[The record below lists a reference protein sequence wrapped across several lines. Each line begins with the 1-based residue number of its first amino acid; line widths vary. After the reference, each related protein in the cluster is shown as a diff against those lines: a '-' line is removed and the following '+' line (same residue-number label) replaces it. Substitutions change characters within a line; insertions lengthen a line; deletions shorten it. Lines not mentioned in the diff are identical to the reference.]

1 MAYNNDQSDQP
12 LPGGNENRKRQSASH
27 LPRYYRT
34 PANKKFLASTMDQ
47 LIQPGVVE
55 KLNGYVGRKTAKA
68 FSSTDNYVS
77 DVSADRENYQLE
89 PASIVK
95 DNLGNVTFYKDY
107 NDYIN
112 QLDSFNKGT
121 NDHSILNQQEYYAW
135 DPHVDWDKFTNFREY
150 YWLPNGPQSFG
161 LPGNTI
167 DVESTYTVRIG
178 DNVDNN
184 TYIFSPD
191 GLTNNPTITLYRG
204 ITYKFDI
211 DTPNLPF
218 TIKTKKTLDEG
229 YDLDSTSIIVLE
241 GVSVQGLEKGVSTLQ
256 LGTDTPDILYYMA
269 SNDLQAS
276 GTIVVKDISEATFID
291 VEKEI
296 LGKKTYKASNG
307 AVLSNG
313 MKIFFTGEV
322 EPASYAEGAF
332 YVEGVGDKI
341 KLVPETNL
349 NVPTDFTDDVEIA
362 FDANGFDRLP
372 FGKAIGFPTKKDYL
386 VINRSA
392 KDGNLWARYN
402 RWFHK
407 SVIETSAT
415 QNNQPSDLDQLQRA
429 KRPIIEFEADIKL
442 HNFGTK
448 IKKDVDLID
457 NFTTDIFS
465 TIEGGIGYNIDGIDI
480 VKGMR
485 ILFTADTDILVN
497 GRIFEVDI
505 IKFAGGNNTDNQITL
520 KEVSDS
526 IPQENETVLA
536 LNGNTFKGKML
547 YFQNG
552 TWQET
557 QQKTNTNQPPLFDIF
572 DSNGKSYSDTS
583 TYEASTFSGNKL
595 FSYKQGTGPSDTEL
609 GFPLSYRSISNVGDI
624 VFNYDILQD
633 TMTYTNENNIFKVN
647 TDIGFL
653 RKYSDLNVFETVTG
667 WKKVTTLT
675 EQPVIRQYV
684 FDNTTTGFEIDVY
697 NNSGFL
703 NDLWVRVYLNNKLQF
718 ENVDYTIT
726 TNIQNNAQIN
736 FNNTLVLNDDI
747 VIKTKSKTLKN
758 DNGFYEIPTSL
769 ERNPKNENLNEF
781 TLGEV
786 NDHVSTIVENLDN
799 FAGVFPGTGNL
810 RDLSN
815 LSDLGRRFLQHSA
828 PMNLSLYHI
837 TDKDSNIIK
846 SLDYARTE
854 YNRFKREFLQVAENS
869 EFQGSTKD
877 HVDSILQT
885 INSVK
890 SKEMPFYF
898 SDMVPTGAVKKL
910 SYTILDADETFFA
923 LSEVFDNNTLSKK
936 AVSVYK
942 NNIQLVYNKDYTFN
956 SDGFAVVTATK
967 AQDDVIDIFE
977 YETTNGSY
985 VPSTPTKLGLYP
997 AYEPM
1002 LYSDDTYLT
1011 TTSFIQGHDGSRF
1024 VAFNDYRDD
1033 LLLELEKRIFNNI
1046 KIKYDPTLLDINDL
1060 VPGEYR
1066 QTGMSFSEINKSMLS
1081 NFLSWSKF
1089 IDTDYTLHNFFER
1102 TNTFTF
1108 NYSKSNS
1115 PSGSTL
1121 PGFWRQIY
1129 KRAFDTDRPHT
1140 HPWEMLG
1147 LTIKPSWWDTQYG
1160 PAPYTK
1166 DNLLMW
1172 TDLQDG
1178 ILRQP
1183 GVKYKI
1189 LNKYVRPN
1197 LLRNI
1202 PSDANG
1208 NLLPPLSIGWISNYQ
1223 PDRISDS
1230 FVFGDGAPVES
1241 AWRNSSD
1248 YAFSLIK
1255 AFIINKPSLI
1265 FSTGFDRF
1273 NQIRNSAGA
1282 IVYKP
1287 TNKRITLND
1296 LVFPSVASDDTQT
1309 FTSGLINYIASY
1321 MAGDVL
1327 KNYVKYKENITSI
1340 DNQIGFKLAGFTDIE
1355 KFKLILDSRTPTN
1368 EGNVFVPDE
1377 NYQIFLN
1384 TSSPVKTVEYSG
1396 VIIERRTDGYVIKG
1410 YSPNN
1415 TIFKYFSA
1423 VSKQNDPSINIGGIS
1438 EDYVEWDSNKTYVAG
1453 QNVEYQGSYYRTK
1466 TQHQSTQL
1474 FDETQFAKL
1483 ASLPLIG
1490 GREAFIRK
1498 QFTNNTINEMPY
1510 GTLLTG
1516 IQDVVDFL
1524 LGYGEYLKSE
1534 GFVFDY
1540 FQGDSK
1546 VVLDWRHCV
1555 NEFLFW
1561 TTQNWAAGSVIT
1573 LSPGA
1578 EQIKINT
1585 SYSMVDNIFDGFY
1598 GYGLFKA
1605 DGQKLV
1611 EDFANLGRSP
1621 NEFIIGPKNTAD
1633 GIYFISLPLVQ
1644 KEHVVIIDNATVFGD
1659 VIFDQ
1664 QPGYRQ
1670 ERIKILGYRTT
1681 DWDGSLNIPGFIF
1694 DEPNIVEWEQ
1704 WQDYNIG
1711 AVVKNKEFYYSAPKK
1726 VPGSQTFDA
1735 TNWNVLSEKPEGG
1748 LYANFEYKTNQFADF
1763 YDLDSDNFDVEQ
1775 QKMAQHLIGY
1785 QKRQYLQ
1792 NIVNDD
1798 VSQYKFY
1805 QGFIQDK
1812 GSKNALTKL
1821 FDALAS
1827 DDKDSLEFYE
1837 EWAIK
1842 DGQYGASEGFDDV
1855 IFRLDEGKFR
1865 LVPQPIELV
1874 NSTTG
1879 TETDLIYRIKPYE
1892 VYQKSKNY
1900 NHKPLPGKYVFD
1912 SYTKN
1917 AGYVNQQ
1924 DVRGIVTNY
1933 ENILDFNFADIAKNA
1948 YIWVGNQDKDW
1959 TVYKHI
1965 DTPYVITQIGKGEET
1980 FDITVDTNV
1989 KDFVKG
1995 DIIGINAI
2003 HNDSTSLS
2011 LDAFYKINSVN
2022 NNVITVE
2029 SDTPKTTE
2037 DSDLVGNIT
2046 TFLKVRAT
2054 NVVEANKIVQA
2065 NLHSNDLLWIDS
2077 ITDDNEWAVYK
2088 NTNSFVDHQRINNPI
2103 SNAYGNIE
2111 SITLDVASTTI
2122 FNQGF
2127 HKLSKYDRITFSN
2140 IQGTVE
2146 LNNTSKYVGG
2156 TITSSSFQLYDDA
2169 DLTIPTNS
2177 SSFTAHTYKT
2187 GKWTNNGSNFGTSI
2201 AVDDRNT
2208 TLLVSTPD
2216 DADGKVHVYNRPT
2229 NALTYTLTQTIEPFK
2244 FGNDRQRFGAGLAI
2258 SPDGE
2263 YVVVGSPN
2271 ASNVKTK
2278 YSGIFQ
2284 TSVDYPKNSIVGKDQ
2299 GLWRAKIDIEGE
2311 EDNIVFNSFSSVV
2324 ENISAAGLQNNSTD
2338 FIPTLLVG
2346 DYAIDP
2352 SNNLLAFN
2360 GLPTSHILVRAPF
2373 SLYEGSG
2380 INDQVRL
2387 QWNSVTYGNQDLT
2400 ALTAR
2405 APFNGSHSVI
2415 TDAFLSQEHT
2425 IQKKIDEV
2433 LYVNSSTTA
2442 VDIGDVLQTPVATG
2456 TVEYTKLVG
2465 AEIII
2470 YLRDVNGS
2478 FNTSDSLF
2486 RDDGDFIG
2494 EYVKQGP
2501 VDPVDTSSVWGGYW
2515 WIDTPTYTPTS
2526 STTNIDKGSGLIYW
2540 DLISDSTPTGRYYY
2554 SSLDYLTTD
2563 ISSQNTYN
2571 GYIRTLT
2578 YRGLPGAGGSNST
2591 FSSNLYVMRAP
2602 KALSD
2607 TISPGDPVSVYVNQL
2622 QQYTT
2627 GTFKDLTTIGL
2638 STQITNVT
2646 RNVYDVWDGY
2656 INLDF
2661 TKSDASDQP
2670 FEPRVGDTVRDLTT
2684 GATAEV
2690 TFYQRNSL
2698 NATIFVKN
2706 LVGTFSVGD
2715 DYGQNAE
2722 IEYLATP
2729 GDPNVNYQTDRTMG
2743 EIQFTSLGYT
2753 PAGIGKMLVFDSG
2766 NPITLNAEDNLN
2778 EIEYWM
2784 YSEGNVLGIPRLP
2797 NPPSSINNDW
2807 EQVYKIPAESTG
2819 TPSGFTNQGLY
2830 TVYSRSAPGR
2840 YDEIGTYTVPE
2851 QQANFKLGSNIK
2863 IAKTSNGLYR
2873 TMVHAEGTQT
2883 QSLPGRIYFI
2893 KTGIENDITY
2903 TWEYAKNKKYKGV
2916 FNESISYFTNDIVY
2930 RENPAV
2936 SGTGVLYVAKT
2947 NLAPGTFSTTD
2958 WTSTDDLIDYVGFIP
2973 NSSGNSVVNDS
2984 TDGSTVLDQGLLSTF
2999 GSKFDINKNGDV
3011 LIANALYDNDKPNQV
3026 VVYRQNNGFWERGQE
3041 IQAPDKTSGFGKAIA
3056 ISDDGMYI
3064 AISEPFNDD
3073 YNADQ
3078 GKVSIYHQVNGVF
3091 TFLQDLQ
3098 SPNNERAERF
3108 GWELQYDG
3116 NKLFVTSRNAD
3127 STETT
3132 TFDSNTTRFDNAF
3145 TEIVEERKDV
3155 GVVFVY
3161 EKTPTGMLFAQTIQI
3176 SDSDVNTFGRNI
3188 LAKLNHFYTGLET
3201 KVNENAQGQV
3211 IDFRIN
3217 QDVKMWETHRSSNK
3231 TVDVEKIK
3239 KIFLY
3244 NIKENELLTYLD
3256 YIDPIQGKVA
3266 GPAEQELTYKTYF
3279 DPAVYTTSSS
3289 TGAIQDQ
3296 TSAWGPKQVGEVW
3309 WNLTTAKFTNPYQGS
3324 IQYATQSWN
3333 KVFQGNSIN
3342 IYEWV
3347 ESDVLPSVWDAESDT
3362 ETGFSKGYSGKSLYG
3377 DSSYSTRR
3385 VYNEVLKTFKT
3396 MYYFWVTDKTIVP
3409 NVEFRK
3415 IDTREIA
3422 QYITDPA
3429 AKGHRFVALISPEK
3443 FVLYNCEPLI
3453 KGTDVAINI
3462 QFWTIKNQN
3471 QNVHNQYQIV
3481 SEGLETSQPNPDVV
3495 IKWFDSLIG
3504 YDAQSRIVPDPTLSD
3519 KEKYG
3524 SLNRPRQSWFKNKN
3538 EALKQVIERVNL
3550 VLTKNL
3556 IIDDKN
3562 ISKLSLNDPV
3572 LTIASN
3578 LYDVEV
3584 ETVADLA
3591 TVGTDK
3597 IERAVLSPVIKDGK
3611 ITDVTIINPG
3621 RGYRYPPAI
3630 SIAGKG
3636 TNAELLPVIDGA
3648 GKIVSVTVLQE
3659 GTYYDS
3665 STILTVR
3672 NFAVLVKA
3680 DETLLGKWALYQ
3692 REDRAWNRIKSQ
3704 SYNVSLFW
3712 KYIDWYATGYNEAT
3726 DIDYLIDNSYE
3737 LTSLDNPIGSVVKIS
3752 NIGTGGWLLIEKIS
3766 ASDSEDY
3773 TQNYKTIGRQNG
3785 TIKFNETLYNS
3796 EAAFTGFD
3804 TISFDTKVFDS
3815 EPIKELR
3822 IILNTIKDDIL
3833 IDELL
3838 VEFNK
3843 LFFAS
3848 LRYVFAEQTYVDWAF
3863 KTSFIKAKH
3872 NVGSLREDI
3881 TFNND
3886 NLPSYEAYVKEVK
3899 PFATKIREYLSAY
3912 EGIDPTKT
3920 VTTDFD
3926 LPASYNAI
3934 EGKILPKNIKV
3945 VGDVLVGTT
3954 PDLETYPNKNWLDN
3968 SSYSVVSV
3976 KPVDGGQGYTSPPV
3990 LTLTGGGGSGTILK
4004 TYLGTKGNVTK
4015 VDVVVTGSGYYSS
4028 PTISVNGN
4036 LIDGGR
4042 EASFSVELGNNPVRG
4057 ITTTFN
4063 FDRTTGTYVY
4073 TKIDQTQTF
4082 TASGSQFE
4090 FDLNWPIDLKITD
4103 VSVFRNNIEQLSNEY
4118 TYTNKLDV
4126 TASYERYYGQISF
4139 TNKPDA
4145 NDIIVVNYKL
4155 SPELYQAQD
4164 RINNLYDPQEGQLG
4178 KELSQLMTGIDYG
4191 GVEVKSFGMSQG
4203 QGWDSDAWFGS
4214 TWDSYDNTYDDEIFE
4229 LGDSTTLFNFSKPLE
4244 TGVEYHVYRN
4254 GVRIDDPNF
4263 GTSDPITNVNAI
4275 MQSITGSG
4283 QTAWSRTDD
4292 DYDVSNYVAFNE
4304 EVVAFGNTDVIIF
4317 RKSTS
4322 DGTFLPNEQ
4331 TYDSIIQG
4339 GNLNYSTAT
4348 GLESA
4353 DITIDGDGFV
4363 TPTTS
4368 AGPEEQ
4374 VPGQILDTVDIKVY
4388 ERPKGGGSQVTS
4400 TNYNGNG
4407 SRVTFDIGTKPLT
4420 TQSVFVK
4427 VAGNIQKL
4435 GENNDYTIDFNNN
4448 TITLASAP
4456 AENTKVNIVTLGV
4469 SGKKIIDIDTIVADG
4484 SSTSFITNV
4493 RYKANLQN
4501 IITMDGL
4508 PIENVVNKSK
4518 KADGIAGNAL
4528 IKFAVPPTAGTEIK
4542 YVFFEDDLL
4551 VKNYSEVNVETI
4563 TADGSSLAYDIT
4575 TTPSVQQ
4582 PLHYKTLVKAGNK
4595 IFNAGYSQRYI
4606 TKATTLEYK
4615 IEQWQFPPGSLDS
4628 RYVEV
4633 YLNGV
4638 ILDTVQYNL
4647 IVGASTVIRLKGEV
4661 QQQDGDILDVF
4672 MLTNGEY
4679 RFGYI
4684 DSASRLFVKTPN
4696 QIYFDTAIAEGT
4708 EIEIF
4713 TFNNHDYQDIQTI
4726 KYDVVDRIN
4735 LIPGTDAYQKYIHLH
4750 NGLIKL
4756 NQEAVDAQYLWVSI
4770 NGQLLTPSVDYFVT
4784 DNKQYVKIEST
4795 ISENDVVQVVH
4806 FAASKTQNK
4815 FGWSQFKDMLNRT
4828 HYIRL
4833 NNEQEVT
4840 LAKDLYQY
4848 DQSITVINGEA
4859 LPSPVAG
4866 SLKPAIIMIDGERI
4880 EYFVRNGNVISQFRR
4895 GTLGTGLK
4903 NMYPAD
4909 TAVLNIS
4916 GKNSMPYKDETI
4928 TTIFT
4933 ADGTSSTYELD
4944 FTAGNINEFEVF
4956 VAGKRLRKN
4965 SINNYIFN
4973 EVTGPVSQDSPEG
4986 DEEIS
4991 AEFTVNGNQLV
5002 LTTTPTQNTKVIVV
5016 RKQGQRWTEP
5026 GIPLAD
5032 SDSNISRFL
5041 RAARVDLPR

>member
-1 MAYNNDQSDQP
+1 
-12 LPGGNENRKRQSASH
+12 
-27 LPRYYRT
+27 
-34 PANKKFLASTMDQ
+34 
-47 LIQPGVVE
+47 
-55 KLNGYVGRKTAKA
+55 
-68 FSSTDNYVS
+68 
-77 DVSADRENYQLE
+77 
-89 PASIVK
+89 
-95 DNLGNVTFYKDY
+95 
-107 NDYIN
+107 
-112 QLDSFNKGT
+112 
-121 NDHSILNQQEYYAW
+121 
-135 DPHVDWDKFTNFREY
+135 
-150 YWLPNGPQSFG
+150 
-161 LPGNTI
+161 
-167 DVESTYTVRIG
+167 
-178 DNVDNN
+178 
-184 TYIFSPD
+184 
-191 GLTNNPTITLYRG
+191 
-204 ITYKFDI
+204 
-211 DTPNLPF
+211 
-218 TIKTKKTLDEG
+218 
-229 YDLDSTSIIVLE
+229 
-241 GVSVQGLEKGVSTLQ
+241 
-256 LGTDTPDILYYMA
+256 
-269 SNDLQAS
+269 
-276 GTIVVKDISEATFID
+276 
-291 VEKEI
+291 
-296 LGKKTYKASNG
+296 
-307 AVLSNG
+307 
-313 MKIFFTGEV
+313 
-322 EPASYAEGAF
+322 
-332 YVEGVGDKI
+332 
-341 KLVPETNL
+341 
-349 NVPTDFTDDVEIA
+349 
-362 FDANGFDRLP
+362 
-372 FGKAIGFPTKKDYL
+372 
-386 VINRSA
+386 
-392 KDGNLWARYN
+392 
-402 RWFHK
+402 
-407 SVIETSAT
+407 
-415 QNNQPSDLDQLQRA
+415 
-429 KRPIIEFEADIKL
+429 
-442 HNFGTK
+442 
-448 IKKDVDLID
+448 
-457 NFTTDIFS
+457 
-465 TIEGGIGYNIDGIDI
+465 
-480 VKGMR
+480 
-485 ILFTADTDILVN
+485 
-497 GRIFEVDI
+497 
-505 IKFAGGNNTDNQITL
+505 
-520 KEVSDS
+520 
-526 IPQENETVLA
+526 
-536 LNGNTFKGKML
+536 
-547 YFQNG
+547 
-552 TWQET
+552 
-557 QQKTNTNQPPLFDIF
+557 
-572 DSNGKSYSDTS
+572 
-583 TYEASTFSGNKL
+583 
-595 FSYKQGTGPSDTEL
+595 
-609 GFPLSYRSISNVGDI
+609 
-624 VFNYDILQD
+624 
-633 TMTYTNENNIFKVN
+633 
-647 TDIGFL
+647 
-653 RKYSDLNVFETVTG
+653 
-667 WKKVTTLT
+667 
-675 EQPVIRQYV
+675 
-684 FDNTTTGFEIDVY
+684 
-697 NNSGFL
+697 
-703 NDLWVRVYLNNKLQF
+703 
-718 ENVDYTIT
+718 
-726 TNIQNNAQIN
+726 
-736 FNNTLVLNDDI
+736 
-747 VIKTKSKTLKN
+747 
-758 DNGFYEIPTSL
+758 
-769 ERNPKNENLNEF
+769 
-781 TLGEV
+781 
-786 NDHVSTIVENLDN
+786 
-799 FAGVFPGTGNL
+799 
-810 RDLSN
+810 
-815 LSDLGRRFLQHSA
+815 
-828 PMNLSLYHI
+828 
-837 TDKDSNIIK
+837 
-846 SLDYARTE
+846 
-854 YNRFKREFLQVAENS
+854 
-869 EFQGSTKD
+869 
-877 HVDSILQT
+877 
-885 INSVK
+885 
-890 SKEMPFYF
+890 
-898 SDMVPTGAVKKL
+898 
-910 SYTILDADETFFA
+910 
-923 LSEVFDNNTLSKK
+923 
-936 AVSVYK
+936 
-942 NNIQLVYNKDYTFN
+942 
-956 SDGFAVVTATK
+956 
-967 AQDDVIDIFE
+967 
-977 YETTNGSY
+977 
-985 VPSTPTKLGLYP
+985 
-997 AYEPM
+997 
-1002 LYSDDTYLT
+1002 
-1011 TTSFIQGHDGSRF
+1011 
-1024 VAFNDYRDD
+1024 
-1033 LLLELEKRIFNNI
+1033 
-1046 KIKYDPTLLDINDL
+1046 
-1060 VPGEYR
+1060 
-1066 QTGMSFSEINKSMLS
+1066 
-1081 NFLSWSKF
+1081 
-1089 IDTDYTLHNFFER
+1089 
-1102 TNTFTF
+1102 
-1108 NYSKSNS
+1108 
-1115 PSGSTL
+1115 
-1121 PGFWRQIY
+1121 
-1129 KRAFDTDRPHT
+1129 
-1140 HPWEMLG
+1140 
-1147 LTIKPSWWDTQYG
+1147 
-1160 PAPYTK
+1160 
-1166 DNLLMW
+1166 
-1172 TDLQDG
+1172 
-1178 ILRQP
+1178 
-1183 GVKYKI
+1183 
-1189 LNKYVRPN
+1189 
-1197 LLRNI
+1197 
-1202 PSDANG
+1202 
-1208 NLLPPLSIGWISNYQ
+1208 
-1223 PDRISDS
+1223 
-1230 FVFGDGAPVES
+1230 
-1241 AWRNSSD
+1241 
-1248 YAFSLIK
+1248 
-1255 AFIINKPSLI
+1255 
-1265 FSTGFDRF
+1265 
-1273 NQIRNSAGA
+1273 
-1282 IVYKP
+1282 
-1287 TNKRITLND
+1287 
-1296 LVFPSVASDDTQT
+1296 
-1309 FTSGLINYIASY
+1309 
-1321 MAGDVL
+1321 
-1327 KNYVKYKENITSI
+1327 
-1340 DNQIGFKLAGFTDIE
+1340 
-1355 KFKLILDSRTPTN
+1355 LILDSRTPTN
-1368 EGNVFVPDE
+1368 EGNVFVPNE

-1384 TSSPVKTVEYSG
+1384 TSSPIKTVEYSG

-1415 TIFKYFSA
+1415 TIFKYLSA
-1423 VSKQNDPSINIGGIS
+1423 VSKQNDPSINVGGIS
-1438 EDYVEWDSNKTYVAG
+1438 ENYVVWNSGKTYIAG

-1466 TQHQSTQL
+1466 TQHQSTQT

-1483 ASLPLIG
+1483 AALPLKG

-1498 QFTNNTINEMPY
+1498 QFTDTIIKEMLY
-1510 GTLLTG
+1510 GTLLTE

-1524 LGYGEYLKSE
+1524 LGYGEYLKSQ
-1534 GFVFDY
+1534 GFIFDY
-1540 FQGDSK
+1540 FQGDNK

-1578 EQIKINT
+1578 EQIKITTN
-1585 SYSMVDNIFDGFY
+1585 YSMVDNIFDGFY

-1621 NEFIIGPKNTAD
+1621 NEFSIGPKNTAD

-1726 VPGSQTFDA
+1726 VPGSQIFDA
-1735 TNWNVLSEKPEGG
+1735 KNWNVLSEKPEGG

-1865 LVPQPIELV
+1865 LVPQPIQLV

-1879 TETDLIYRIKPYE
+1879 EETDLIYRIKPYE

-1900 NHKPLPGKYVFD
+1900 DHKPLPGKYVFD

-1959 TVYKHI
+1959 TVYKHV
-1965 DTPYVITQIGKGEET
+1965 DTPYVINQIGKGEAT

-2003 HNDSTSLS
+2003 HNDSTSLN
-2011 LDAFYKINSVN
+2011 LDGFYKIDSIN

-2029 SDTPKTTE
+2029 TDDPKTTE

-2046 TFLKVRAT
+2046 VFLKVRAT
-2054 NVVEANKIVQA
+2054 NVVEANKIVQT
-2065 NLHSNDLLWIDS
+2065 NLHGNDLLWIDS

-2088 NTNSFVDHQRINNPI
+2088 NTNSFVDHQRINNPV

-2127 HKLSKYDRITFSN
+2127 HKLSKYDRITFSG
-2140 IQGTVE
+2140 IEGTVE
-2146 LNNTSKYVGG
+2146 LNSTSKYVGG

-2177 SSFTAHTYKT
+2177 SSFTAHTFKT
-2187 GKWTNNGSNFGTSI
+2187 GKWVNNGSNFGTAI

-2216 DADGKVHVYNRPT
+2216 DADGKVYVYNRPT

-2278 YSGIFQ
+2278 YSGAFQ
-2284 TSVDYPKNSIVGKDQ
+2284 SAVDYPKNSIVGKDQ
-2299 GLWRAKIDIEGE
+2299 GLWRAKIDIQGE

-2324 ENISAAGLQNNSTD
+2324 ENIQAAGLQNNNTD
-2338 FIPTLLVG
+2338 FIPALIIG

-2352 SNNLLAFN
+2352 NNNLLAFN
-2360 GLPTSHILVRAPF
+2360 GLPTNHILVRAPF

-2387 QWNSVTYGNQDLT
+2387 QWNSITYGNQDLS

-2433 LYVNSSTTA
+2433 LYVNSSTTSL
-2442 VDIGDVLQTPVATG
+2442 DIGDVLQTPVATG
-2456 TVEYTKLVG
+2456 IVEYTKLVG
-2465 AEIII
+2465 AELLI
-2470 YLRDVNGS
+2470 YLRDVNGT

-2501 VDPVDTSSVWGGYW
+2501 IDPVNTSTVWGGYW
-2515 WIDTPTYTPTS
+2515 WIDTPVYTPTS
-2526 STTNIDKGSGLIYW
+2526 STTNIDKGAGLVYW

-2563 ISSQNTYN
+2563 ISSQNTFT

-2578 YRGLPGAGGSNST
+2578 YRGLPGAGGSNDT

-2622 QQYTT
+2622 PQYTT
-2627 GTFKDLTTIGL
+2627 GDFKDLTTIGL
-2638 STQITNVT
+2638 SSTTTNTT

-2661 TKSDASDQP
+2661 TKTDAADNP

-2690 TFYQRNSL
+2690 IFYQRNSL

-2706 LVGTFSVGD
+2706 LAGTFSVGD

-2722 IEYLATP
+2722 IEFLGTP
-2729 GDPNVNYQTDRTMG
+2729 GDPDVNYQIDRVMG

-2766 NPITLNAEDNLN
+2766 NPISLSAEDNIN

-2784 YSEGNVLGIPRLP
+2784 YTDGDVLGIPRLP

-2807 EQVYKIPAESTG
+2807 EQVYRIPAESTG
-2819 TPSGFTNQGLY
+2819 TSSGFTNQGLY

-2851 QQANFKLGSNIK
+2851 QQSNFKLGSNIK
-2863 IAKTSNGLYR
+2863 IAKNSNGLYR

-2893 KTGIENDITY
+2893 KTGTENNITY

-2916 FNESISYFTNDIVY
+2916 FNESISYFTKDIVY

-2947 NLAPGTFSTTD
+2947 NLAPGPFSITD

-2973 NSSGNSVVNDS
+2973 NSSGTSVINDS

-2999 GSKFDINKNGDV
+2999 GNEFDINKNGDV
-3011 LIANALYDNDKPNQV
+3011 LIANALYDNTKPNQV

-3064 AISEPFNDD
+3064 AVSEPFNDD

-3108 GWELQYDG
+3108 GWKLQYDG

-3132 TFDSNTTRFDNAF
+3132 TFDSNTTRFDNSF
-3145 TEIVEERKDV
+3145 TEIVEGRKDV

-3161 EKTPTGMLFAQTIQI
+3161 EKTPNGMLFAQTIQI
-3176 SDSDVNTFGRNI
+3176 PDSDVNTFGRNI
-3188 LAKLNHFYTGLET
+3188 HAKQNHFYVGLET
-3201 KVNENAQGQV
+3201 KVSENSQGQV
-3211 IDFRIN
+3211 IDFRID
-3217 QDVKMWETHRSSNK
+3217 QDVTMWETHRSSNK

-3279 DPAVYTTSSS
+3279 DPAVYTNSSNI
-3289 TGAIQDQ
+3289 GAIQDQ
-3296 TSAWGPKQVGEVW
+3296 TAAWGTKQVGEVW

-3333 KVFQGNSIN
+3333 KVFQGNSID

-3347 ESDVLPSVWDAESDT
+3347 ESDILPSAWDAQADT
-3362 ETGFSKGYSGKSLYG
+3362 ETGFAKGYSGKSLYG

-3385 VYNEVLKTFKT
+3385 VYNEILKTFKT

-3504 YDAQSRIVPDPTLSD
+3504 YDAQSRVVPDPTLSD

-3550 VLTKNL
+3550 VLTKSL
-3556 IIDDKN
+3556 IIDDKD
-3562 ISKLSLNDPV
+3562 ISKLSLNDPI
-3572 LTIASN
+3572 LTTASN

-3621 RGYRYPPAI
+3621 KGYRYPPAI
-3630 SIAGKG
+3630 SISGNG
-3636 TNAELLPVIDGA
+3636 TDAELLPVIDGA
-3648 GKIVSVTVLQE
+3648 GKIISVTVLQQ

-3665 STILTVR
+3665 NTILTVR
-3672 NFAVLVKA
+3672 NFAVLVKT
-3680 DETLLGKWALYQ
+3680 DETLLGKWALYE
-3692 REDRAWNRIKSQ
+3692 RENRTWNRIRSQ
-3704 SYNVSLFW
+3704 SYNVGIFW
-3712 KYIDWYATGYNEAT
+3712 NYVDWYATGYNEAT
-3726 DIDYLIDNSYE
+3726 DIDYLINNSYE
-3737 LTSLDNPIGSVVKIS
+3737 LTSLDNTVGSIVKIS

-3766 ASDSEDY
+3766 NNDTDDY

-3785 TIKFNETLYNS
+3785 TINFKNTLYDS
-3796 EAAFTGFD
+3796 LAANTGFD
-3804 TISFDTKVFDS
+3804 TISFDTKIFDS

-3872 NVGSLREDI
+3872 NVGKLREDI

-3912 EGIDPTKT
+3912 EGIDPTRT

-3926 LPASYNAI
+3926 LPASYNSI

-3945 VGDVLVGTT
+3945 IDDVLVGTT
-3954 PDLETYPNKNWLDN
+3954 TDLETYPNKNWLDN
-3968 SSYSVVSV
+3968 SSYSIVSV

-3990 LTLTGGGGSGTILK
+3990 LTLTGGGGTGTVLK
-4004 TYLGTKGNVTK
+4004 TYLGTKGDVTK
-4015 VDVVVTGSGYYSS
+4015 VDVVVSGSGYYST
-4028 PTISVNGN
+4028 PVISVNGN

-4042 EASFSVELGNNPVRG
+4042 DATFSVELGNNPVRG
-4057 ITTTFN
+4057 ITTTVK

-4073 TKIDQTQTF
+4073 TQIDQTQTF

-4090 FDLNWPIDLKITD
+4090 FNLNWPIDLKITD
-4103 VSVFRNNIEQLSNEY
+4103 ISVFRNNIEQLSNEY
-4118 TYTNKLDV
+4118 TYTNILDA
-4126 TASYERYYGQISF
+4126 TASYERYYGQVSF

-4145 NDIIVVNYKL
+4145 NDIIVINYKL
-4155 SPELYQAQD
+4155 SPDLYQAAD
-4164 RINNLYDPQEGQLG
+4164 RISNLYNPQEGQLG

-4214 TWDSYDNTYDDEIFE
+4214 TWDSYDNTYNDEIFE

-4254 GVRIDDPNF
+4254 NVRIDDPNF
-4263 GTSDPITNVNAI
+4263 GTAQQTNPNALV
-4275 MQSITGSG
+4275 QSITGAG

-4292 DYDVSNYVAFNE
+4292 DYDVTNYVAFDE
-4304 EVVAFGNTDVIIF
+4304 EAVPFGNTDVVIF

-4374 VPGQILDTVDIKVY
+4374 VPGQLLDTVDIKVF
-4388 ERPKGGGSQVTS
+4388 ERPKGGGSQLVS

-4407 SRVTFDIGTKPLT
+4407 SKVTFDIGSKPLT

-4435 GENNDYTIDFNNN
+4435 GEDNDYTIDFNNN

-4456 AENTKVNIVTLGV
+4456 AINSKVNIVTLGV
-4469 SGKKIIDIDTIVADG
+4469 SGTKIIDIDTIVADG
-4484 SSTSFITNV
+4484 STTSFMTNV

-4528 IKFAVPPTAGTEIK
+4528 IKFAIPPTAGTEIK

-4551 VKNYSEVNVETI
+4551 VKNYSEVNIETI
-4563 TADGSSLAYDIT
+4563 TADGSSLAYDIAL
-4575 TTPSVQQ
+4575 TPSVQQ
-4582 PLHYKTLVKAGNK
+4582 PLHFKTIVKAGNK
-4595 IFNAGYSQRYI
+4595 IFNAGYNQRYI

-4615 IEQWQFPPGSLDS
+4615 IEEWQFPPGSLDS

-4638 ILDTVQYNL
+4638 ILDTVKWNL

-4672 MLTNGEY
+4672 VMTDGEY
-4679 RFGYI
+4679 RFGYV
-4684 DSASRLFVKTPN
+4684 DSGSRLFVKTPN

-4708 EIEIF
+4708 EIQIF
-4713 TFNNHDYQDIQTI
+4713 TFNNHDYQDIQRI
-4726 KYDVVDRIN
+4726 SYDVVDRIN
-4735 LIPGTDAYQKYIHLH
+4735 LVPGTEEYQKYIHLH

-4756 NQEAVDAQYLWVSI
+4756 NQEAIDAQYLWVSI

-4828 HYIRL
+4828 HYIRI
-4833 NNEQEVT
+4833 NNEEEVT

-4866 SLKPAIIMIDGERI
+4866 STKPAIIMIDGERI

-4895 GTLGTGLK
+4895 GTLGTGVK

-4909 TAVLNIS
+4909 TVVLNIS
-4916 GKNSMPYKDETI
+4916 GKNSMPYKDETL

-4944 FTAGNINEFEVF
+4944 FTPNNINEFEVF

-4973 EVTGPVSQDSPEG
+4973 EVTGPVALDSPEG
-4986 DEEIS
+4986 DETLS
-4991 AEFTVNGNQLV
+4991 AEFTINSNQLV
-5002 LTTTPTQNTKVIVV
+5002 LTSTPIQNTKVIVV
-5016 RKQGQRWTEP
+5016 RKQGQRWSNP
-5026 GIPLAD
+5026 GIALAD

-5041 RAARVDLPR
+5041 RAATVDLPR

>member
-27 LPRYYRT
+27 LPKYYRT

-77 DVSADRENYQLE
+77 DVSDARENYQLE

-121 NDHSILNQQEYYAW
+121 SDHSVLNQQEYYAW
-135 DPHVDWDKFTNFREY
+135 DPHVDWDKLTNFREY

-178 DNVDNN
+178 DNADNN

-229 YDLDSTSIIVLE
+229 FDLDSSSILVLE
-241 GVSVQGLEKGVSTLQ
+241 GVSVQGLEKGTSTLQ

-269 SNDLQAS
+269 ANDLQAS

-296 LGKKTYKASNG
+296 LGKKTYKASNDV
-307 AVLSNG
+307 VLSNG
-313 MKIFFTGEV
+313 MKVFFTGEV

-362 FDANGFDRLP
+362 FDAEGFDRLP
-372 FGKAIGFPTKKDYL
+372 FGKAIGYPTKKDYL

-407 SVIETSAT
+407 SVIETSAV
-415 QNNQPSDLDQLQRA
+415 QNNQPSELDQLQRA

-457 NFTTDIFS
+457 NFTTDVFS
-465 TIEGGIGYNIDGIDI
+465 TIEGGIGYNIDGINI

-485 ILFTADTDILVN
+485 ILFTADTDILVK

-505 IKFAGGNNTDNQITL
+505 IKFAGGQSTNNQITL
-520 KEVSDS
+520 KEVADS

-536 LNGNTFKGKML
+536 LNGNVFKGKML

-552 TWQET
+552 SWQET

-595 FSYKQGTGPSDTEL
+595 FSYKQGIGSADTEL

-633 TMTYTNENNIFKVN
+633 TMTYTNGNDIFTVN

-653 RKYSDLNVFETVTG
+653 RKYSDLNVFETISG
-667 WKKVTTLT
+667 WKKVTTLS
-675 EQPVIRQYV
+675 EQPVIQQYV
-684 FDNTTTGFEIDVY
+684 FDNTTIGFEIDVY
-697 NNSGFL
+697 NNSGL
-703 NDLWVRVYLNNKLQF
+703 LSDLWVRVYLNNKLQF

-736 FNNTLVLNDDI
+736 FNNTLTLNDDI

-769 ERNPKNENLNEF
+769 ERNPKNENLKEF

-799 FAGVFPGTGNL
+799 FAGVFPGPGNL

-854 YNRFKREFLQVAENS
+854 YNRFKREFLQVALDS

-910 SYTILDADETFFA
+910 SYTILDANETFFA

-942 NNIQLVYNKDYTFN
+942 NNTQLVYNKDYTFN

-985 VPSTPTKLGLYP
+985 VPPTPTKLGLYP

-1046 KIKYDPTLLDINDL
+1046 KIKYDTTLLDINDL

-1066 QTGMSFSEINKSMLS
+1066 QTGVSFSEINKSILS

-1115 PSGSTL
+1115 PSGNTL

-1147 LTIKPSWWDTQYG
+1147 LTIKPSWWETQYG

-1172 TDLQDG
+1172 TDLQNG

-1189 LNKYVRPN
+1189 LNKYKRLN
-1197 LLRNI
+1197 LLSNI
-1202 PSDANG
+1202 PSDESG

-1223 PDRISDS
+1223 PDTIDFS

-1248 YAFSLIK
+1248 YAFSIIK

-1273 NQIRNSAGA
+1273 NQVRNSAGS

-1287 TNKRITLND
+1287 TNKRINLKD
-1296 LVFPSVASDDTQT
+1296 LVFPSTSTDATQT
-1309 FTSGLINYIASY
+1309 FTSGLVNYVASY

-1327 KNYVKYKENITSI
+1327 KNYEKYKENITSI

-1368 EGNVFVPDE
+1368 EGNVFVPNE

-1384 TSSPVKTVEYSG
+1384 TSSPIKTVEYSG

-1415 TIFKYFSA
+1415 TIFKYLSA
-1423 VSKQNDPSINIGGIS
+1423 VSKQNDPSINVGGIS
-1438 EDYVEWDSNKTYVAG
+1438 ENYVVWNSGKTYIAG

-1466 TQHQSTQL
+1466 TQHQSTQT

-1483 ASLPLIG
+1483 AALPLKG

-1498 QFTNNTINEMPY
+1498 QFTDTIIKEMLY
-1510 GTLLTG
+1510 GTLLTE

-1524 LGYGEYLKSE
+1524 LGYGEYLKSQ
-1534 GFVFDY
+1534 GFIFDY
-1540 FQGDSK
+1540 FQGDNK

-1578 EQIKINT
+1578 EQIKITTN
-1585 SYSMVDNIFDGFY
+1585 YSMVDNIFDGFY

-1621 NEFIIGPKNTAD
+1621 NEFSIGPKNTAD

-1726 VPGSQTFDA
+1726 VPGSQIFDA
-1735 TNWNVLSEKPEGG
+1735 KNWNVLSEKPEGG

-1865 LVPQPIELV
+1865 LVPQPIQLV

-1879 TETDLIYRIKPYE
+1879 EETDLIYRIKPYE

-1900 NHKPLPGKYVFD
+1900 DHKPLPGKYVFD

-1959 TVYKHI
+1959 TVYKHV
-1965 DTPYVITQIGKGEET
+1965 DTPYVINQIGKGEAT

-2003 HNDSTSLS
+2003 HNDSTSLN
-2011 LDAFYKINSVN
+2011 LDRFYKIDSIN

-2029 SDTPKTTE
+2029 TDDPKTTE

-2046 TFLKVRAT
+2046 VFLKVRAT
-2054 NVVEANKIVQA
+2054 NVVEANKIVQT
-2065 NLHSNDLLWIDS
+2065 NLHGNDLLWIDS

-2088 NTNSFVDHQRINNPI
+2088 NTNSFVDHQRINNPV

-2127 HKLSKYDRITFSN
+2127 HKLSKYDRITFSG
-2140 IQGTVE
+2140 IEGTVE
-2146 LNNTSKYVGG
+2146 LNSTSKYVGG

-2177 SSFTAHTYKT
+2177 SSFTAHTFKT
-2187 GKWTNNGSNFGTSI
+2187 GKWVNNGSNFGTAI

-2216 DADGKVHVYNRPT
+2216 DADGKVYVYNRPT

-2278 YSGIFQ
+2278 YSGAFQ
-2284 TSVDYPKNSIVGKDQ
+2284 SAVDYPKNSIVGKDQ
-2299 GLWRAKIDIEGE
+2299 GLWRAKIDIQGE

-2324 ENISAAGLQNNSTD
+2324 ENIQAAGLQNNNTD
-2338 FIPTLLVG
+2338 FIPALIIG

-2352 SNNLLAFN
+2352 NNNLLAFN
-2360 GLPTSHILVRAPF
+2360 GLPTNHILVRAPF

-2387 QWNSVTYGNQDLT
+2387 QWNSITYGNQDLS

-2433 LYVNSSTTA
+2433 LYVNSSTTSL
-2442 VDIGDVLQTPVATG
+2442 DIGDVLQTPVATG
-2456 TVEYTKLVG
+2456 IVEYTKLVG
-2465 AEIII
+2465 AELLI
-2470 YLRDVNGS
+2470 YLRDVNGT

-2501 VDPVDTSSVWGGYW
+2501 IDPVNTSTVWGGYW
-2515 WIDTPTYTPTS
+2515 WIDTPVYTPTS
-2526 STTNIDKGSGLIYW
+2526 STTNIDKGAGLVYW

-2563 ISSQNTYN
+2563 ISSQNTFT

-2578 YRGLPGAGGSNST
+2578 YRGLPGAGGSNDT

-2622 QQYTT
+2622 PQYTT
-2627 GTFKDLTTIGL
+2627 GDFKDLTTIGL
-2638 STQITNVT
+2638 SSTTTNTT

-2661 TKSDASDQP
+2661 TKTDAADNP

-2690 TFYQRNSL
+2690 IFYQRNSL

-2706 LVGTFSVGD
+2706 LAGTFSVGD

-2722 IEYLATP
+2722 IEFLGTP
-2729 GDPNVNYQTDRTMG
+2729 GDPDVNYQIDRVMG

-2766 NPITLNAEDNLN
+2766 NPISLSAEDNIN

-2784 YSEGNVLGIPRLP
+2784 YTDGDVLGIPRLP

-2807 EQVYKIPAESTG
+2807 EQVYRIPAESTG
-2819 TPSGFTNQGLY
+2819 TSSGFTNQGLY

-2851 QQANFKLGSNIK
+2851 QQSNFKLGSNIK
-2863 IAKTSNGLYR
+2863 IAKNSNGLYR

-2893 KTGIENDITY
+2893 KTGTENNITY

-2916 FNESISYFTNDIVY
+2916 FNESINYFTKDIVY

-2947 NLAPGTFSTTD
+2947 NLAPGPFSITD

-2973 NSSGNSVVNDS
+2973 NSSGTSVINDS

-2999 GSKFDINKNGDV
+2999 GNEFDINKNGDV
-3011 LIANALYDNDKPNQV
+3011 LIANALYDNTKPNQV

-3064 AISEPFNDD
+3064 AVSEPFNDD

-3108 GWELQYDG
+3108 GWKLQYDG

-3132 TFDSNTTRFDNAF
+3132 TFDSNTTRFDNSF
-3145 TEIVEERKDV
+3145 TEIVEGRKDV

-3161 EKTPTGMLFAQTIQI
+3161 EKTPNGMLFAQTIQI
-3176 SDSDVNTFGRNI
+3176 PDSDVNTFGRNI
-3188 LAKLNHFYTGLET
+3188 HAKQNHFYVGLET
-3201 KVNENAQGQV
+3201 KVSENSQGQV
-3211 IDFRIN
+3211 IDFRID
-3217 QDVKMWETHRSSNK
+3217 QDVTMWETHRSSNK

-3279 DPAVYTTSSS
+3279 DPAVYTNSSNI
-3289 TGAIQDQ
+3289 GAIQDQ
-3296 TSAWGPKQVGEVW
+3296 TAAWGTKQVGEVW

-3333 KVFQGNSIN
+3333 KVFQGNSID

-3347 ESDVLPSVWDAESDT
+3347 ESDILPSAWDAQADT
-3362 ETGFSKGYSGKSLYG
+3362 ETGFAKGYSGKSLYG

-3385 VYNEVLKTFKT
+3385 VYNEILKTFKT

-3504 YDAQSRIVPDPTLSD
+3504 YDAQSRVVPDPTLSD

-3556 IIDDKN
+3556 IIDDKD
-3562 ISKLSLNDPV
+3562 ISKLSLNDPI
-3572 LTIASN
+3572 LTTASN

-3621 RGYRYPPAI
+3621 KGYRYPPAI
-3630 SIAGKG
+3630 SISGNG
-3636 TNAELLPVIDGA
+3636 TDAELLPVIDGA
-3648 GKIVSVTVLQE
+3648 GKIISVTVLQQ

-3665 STILTVR
+3665 NTILTVR
-3672 NFAVLVKA
+3672 NFAVLVKT
-3680 DETLLGKWALYQ
+3680 DETLLGKWALYE
-3692 REDRAWNRIKSQ
+3692 RENRTWNRIRSQ
-3704 SYNVSLFW
+3704 SYNVGIFW
-3712 KYIDWYATGYNEAT
+3712 NYVDWYATGYNEAT
-3726 DIDYLIDNSYE
+3726 DIDYLINNSYE
-3737 LTSLDNPIGSVVKIS
+3737 LTSLDNTVGSIVKIS

-3766 ASDSEDY
+3766 NNDTDDY

-3785 TIKFNETLYNS
+3785 TINFKNTLYDS
-3796 EAAFTGFD
+3796 LAANTGFD
-3804 TISFDTKVFDS
+3804 TISFDTKIFDS

-3872 NVGSLREDI
+3872 NVGKLREDI

-3912 EGIDPTKT
+3912 EGIDPTRT

-3926 LPASYNAI
+3926 LPASYNSI

-3945 VGDVLVGTT
+3945 IDDVLVGTT
-3954 PDLETYPNKNWLDN
+3954 TDLETYPNKNWLDN
-3968 SSYSVVSV
+3968 SSYSIVSV

-3990 LTLTGGGGSGTILK
+3990 LTLTGGGGTGTVLK
-4004 TYLGTKGNVTK
+4004 TYLGTKGDVTK
-4015 VDVVVTGSGYYSS
+4015 VDVVVSGSGYYST
-4028 PTISVNGN
+4028 PVISVNGN

-4042 EASFSVELGNNPVRG
+4042 DATFSVELGNNPVRG
-4057 ITTTFN
+4057 ITTTVK

-4073 TKIDQTQTF
+4073 TQIDQTQTF

-4090 FDLNWPIDLKITD
+4090 FNLNWPIDLKITD
-4103 VSVFRNNIEQLSNEY
+4103 ISVFRNNIEQLSNEY
-4118 TYTNKLDV
+4118 TYTNILDA
-4126 TASYERYYGQISF
+4126 TASYERYYGQVSF

-4145 NDIIVVNYKL
+4145 NDIIVINYKL
-4155 SPELYQAQD
+4155 SPDLYQAAD
-4164 RINNLYDPQEGQLG
+4164 RISNLYNPQEGQLG

-4214 TWDSYDNTYDDEIFE
+4214 TWDSYDNTYNDEIFE

-4254 GVRIDDPNF
+4254 NVRIDDPNF
-4263 GTSDPITNVNAI
+4263 GTAQQTNPNALV
-4275 MQSITGSG
+4275 QSITGAG

-4292 DYDVSNYVAFNE
+4292 DYDVTNYVAFDE
-4304 EVVAFGNTDVIIF
+4304 EAVPFGNTDVVIF

-4374 VPGQILDTVDIKVY
+4374 VPGQLLDTVDIKVF
-4388 ERPKGGGSQVTS
+4388 ERPKGGGSQLVS

-4407 SRVTFDIGTKPLT
+4407 SKVTFDIGSKPLT

-4435 GENNDYTIDFNNN
+4435 GEDNDYTIDFNNN

-4456 AENTKVNIVTLGV
+4456 AINSKVNIVTLGV
-4469 SGKKIIDIDTIVADG
+4469 SGTKIIDIDTIVADG
-4484 SSTSFITNV
+4484 STTSFMTNV

-4528 IKFAVPPTAGTEIK
+4528 IKFAIPPTAGTEIK

-4551 VKNYSEVNVETI
+4551 VKNYSEVNIETI
-4563 TADGSSLAYDIT
+4563 TADGSSLAYDIAL
-4575 TTPSVQQ
+4575 TPSVQQ
-4582 PLHYKTLVKAGNK
+4582 PLHFKTIVKAGNK
-4595 IFNAGYSQRYI
+4595 IFNAGYNQRYI

-4615 IEQWQFPPGSLDS
+4615 IEEWQFPPGSLDS

-4638 ILDTVQYNL
+4638 ILDTVKWNL

-4672 MLTNGEY
+4672 VMTDGEY
-4679 RFGYI
+4679 RFGYV
-4684 DSASRLFVKTPN
+4684 DSGSRLFVKTPN

-4708 EIEIF
+4708 EIQIF
-4713 TFNNHDYQDIQTI
+4713 TFNNHDYQDIQRI
-4726 KYDVVDRIN
+4726 SYDVVDRIN
-4735 LIPGTDAYQKYIHLH
+4735 LVPGTEEYQKYIHLH

-4756 NQEAVDAQYLWVSI
+4756 NQEAIDAQYLWVSI

-4828 HYIRL
+4828 HYIRI
-4833 NNEQEVT
+4833 NNEEEVT

-4866 SLKPAIIMIDGERI
+4866 STKPAIIMIDGERI

-4895 GTLGTGLK
+4895 GTLGTGVK

-4909 TAVLNIS
+4909 TVVLNIS
-4916 GKNSMPYKDETI
+4916 GKNSMPYKDETL

-4944 FTAGNINEFEVF
+4944 FTPNNINEFEVF

-4973 EVTGPVSQDSPEG
+4973 EVTGPVALDSPEG
-4986 DEEIS
+4986 DETLS
-4991 AEFTVNGNQLV
+4991 AEFTINSNQLV
-5002 LTTTPTQNTKVIVV
+5002 LTSTPIQNTKVIVV
-5016 RKQGQRWTEP
+5016 RKQGQRWSNP
-5026 GIPLAD
+5026 GIALAD

-5041 RAARVDLPR
+5041 RAATVDLPR

>member
-1 MAYNNDQSDQP
+1 M
-12 LPGGNENRKRQSASH
+12 
-27 LPRYYRT
+27 
-34 PANKKFLASTMDQ
+34 
-47 LIQPGVVE
+47 
-55 KLNGYVGRKTAKA
+55 
-68 FSSTDNYVS
+68 
-77 DVSADRENYQLE
+77 
-89 PASIVK
+89 
-95 DNLGNVTFYKDY
+95 
-107 NDYIN
+107 
-112 QLDSFNKGT
+112 
-121 NDHSILNQQEYYAW
+121 
-135 DPHVDWDKFTNFREY
+135 
-150 YWLPNGPQSFG
+150 
-161 LPGNTI
+161 
-167 DVESTYTVRIG
+167 
-178 DNVDNN
+178 
-184 TYIFSPD
+184 
-191 GLTNNPTITLYRG
+191 
-204 ITYKFDI
+204 
-211 DTPNLPF
+211 
-218 TIKTKKTLDEG
+218 
-229 YDLDSTSIIVLE
+229 
-241 GVSVQGLEKGVSTLQ
+241 
-256 LGTDTPDILYYMA
+256 
-269 SNDLQAS
+269 
-276 GTIVVKDISEATFID
+276 
-291 VEKEI
+291 
-296 LGKKTYKASNG
+296 
-307 AVLSNG
+307 
-313 MKIFFTGEV
+313 
-322 EPASYAEGAF
+322 
-332 YVEGVGDKI
+332 
-341 KLVPETNL
+341 
-349 NVPTDFTDDVEIA
+349 
-362 FDANGFDRLP
+362 
-372 FGKAIGFPTKKDYL
+372 
-386 VINRSA
+386 
-392 KDGNLWARYN
+392 
-402 RWFHK
+402 
-407 SVIETSAT
+407 
-415 QNNQPSDLDQLQRA
+415 
-429 KRPIIEFEADIKL
+429 
-442 HNFGTK
+442 
-448 IKKDVDLID
+448 
-457 NFTTDIFS
+457 
-465 TIEGGIGYNIDGIDI
+465 
-480 VKGMR
+480 
-485 ILFTADTDILVN
+485 
-497 GRIFEVDI
+497 
-505 IKFAGGNNTDNQITL
+505 
-520 KEVSDS
+520 
-526 IPQENETVLA
+526 
-536 LNGNTFKGKML
+536 
-547 YFQNG
+547 
-552 TWQET
+552 
-557 QQKTNTNQPPLFDIF
+557 
-572 DSNGKSYSDTS
+572 
-583 TYEASTFSGNKL
+583 
-595 FSYKQGTGPSDTEL
+595 
-609 GFPLSYRSISNVGDI
+609 
-624 VFNYDILQD
+624 
-633 TMTYTNENNIFKVN
+633 
-647 TDIGFL
+647 
-653 RKYSDLNVFETVTG
+653 
-667 WKKVTTLT
+667 
-675 EQPVIRQYV
+675 
-684 FDNTTTGFEIDVY
+684 
-697 NNSGFL
+697 
-703 NDLWVRVYLNNKLQF
+703 
-718 ENVDYTIT
+718 
-726 TNIQNNAQIN
+726 
-736 FNNTLVLNDDI
+736 
-747 VIKTKSKTLKN
+747 
-758 DNGFYEIPTSL
+758 
-769 ERNPKNENLNEF
+769 KNE
-781 TLGEV
+781 
-786 NDHVSTIVENLDN
+786 
-799 FAGVFPGTGNL
+799 
-810 RDLSN
+810 
-815 LSDLGRRFLQHSA
+815 
-828 PMNLSLYHI
+828 
-837 TDKDSNIIK
+837 
-846 SLDYARTE
+846 
-854 YNRFKREFLQVAENS
+854 
-869 EFQGSTKD
+869 
-877 HVDSILQT
+877 
-885 INSVK
+885 
-890 SKEMPFYF
+890 
-898 SDMVPTGAVKKL
+898 
-910 SYTILDADETFFA
+910 
-923 LSEVFDNNTLSKK
+923 
-936 AVSVYK
+936 
-942 NNIQLVYNKDYTFN
+942 
-956 SDGFAVVTATK
+956 
-967 AQDDVIDIFE
+967 
-977 YETTNGSY
+977 
-985 VPSTPTKLGLYP
+985 
-997 AYEPM
+997 
-1002 LYSDDTYLT
+1002 
-1011 TTSFIQGHDGSRF
+1011 
-1024 VAFNDYRDD
+1024 
-1033 LLLELEKRIFNNI
+1033 
-1046 KIKYDPTLLDINDL
+1046 
-1060 VPGEYR
+1060 
-1066 QTGMSFSEINKSMLS
+1066 
-1081 NFLSWSKF
+1081 
-1089 IDTDYTLHNFFER
+1089 
-1102 TNTFTF
+1102 
-1108 NYSKSNS
+1108 
-1115 PSGSTL
+1115 
-1121 PGFWRQIY
+1121 
-1129 KRAFDTDRPHT
+1129 
-1140 HPWEMLG
+1140 
-1147 LTIKPSWWDTQYG
+1147 
-1160 PAPYTK
+1160 
-1166 DNLLMW
+1166 
-1172 TDLQDG
+1172 
-1178 ILRQP
+1178 
-1183 GVKYKI
+1183 
-1189 LNKYVRPN
+1189 
-1197 LLRNI
+1197 
-1202 PSDANG
+1202 
-1208 NLLPPLSIGWISNYQ
+1208 
-1223 PDRISDS
+1223 
-1230 FVFGDGAPVES
+1230 
-1241 AWRNSSD
+1241 
-1248 YAFSLIK
+1248 
-1255 AFIINKPSLI
+1255 
-1265 FSTGFDRF
+1265 
-1273 NQIRNSAGA
+1273 
-1282 IVYKP
+1282 
-1287 TNKRITLND
+1287 
-1296 LVFPSVASDDTQT
+1296 
-1309 FTSGLINYIASY
+1309 
-1321 MAGDVL
+1321 
-1327 KNYVKYKENITSI
+1327 
-1340 DNQIGFKLAGFTDIE
+1340 
-1355 KFKLILDSRTPTN
+1355 
-1368 EGNVFVPDE
+1368 
-1377 NYQIFLN
+1377 
-1384 TSSPVKTVEYSG
+1384 
-1396 VIIERRTDGYVIKG
+1396 
-1410 YSPNN
+1410 
-1415 TIFKYFSA
+1415 
-1423 VSKQNDPSINIGGIS
+1423 
-1438 EDYVEWDSNKTYVAG
+1438 
-1453 QNVEYQGSYYRTK
+1453 
-1466 TQHQSTQL
+1466 
-1474 FDETQFAKL
+1474 
-1483 ASLPLIG
+1483 
-1490 GREAFIRK
+1490 
-1498 QFTNNTINEMPY
+1498 
-1510 GTLLTG
+1510 
-1516 IQDVVDFL
+1516 
-1524 LGYGEYLKSE
+1524 
-1534 GFVFDY
+1534 
-1540 FQGDSK
+1540 
-1546 VVLDWRHCV
+1546 
-1555 NEFLFW
+1555 
-1561 TTQNWAAGSVIT
+1561 
-1573 LSPGA
+1573 
-1578 EQIKINT
+1578 
-1585 SYSMVDNIFDGFY
+1585 
-1598 GYGLFKA
+1598 
-1605 DGQKLV
+1605 
-1611 EDFANLGRSP
+1611 
-1621 NEFIIGPKNTAD
+1621 
-1633 GIYFISLPLVQ
+1633 
-1644 KEHVVIIDNATVFGD
+1644 
-1659 VIFDQ
+1659 
-1664 QPGYRQ
+1664 
-1670 ERIKILGYRTT
+1670 
-1681 DWDGSLNIPGFIF
+1681 
-1694 DEPNIVEWEQ
+1694 
-1704 WQDYNIG
+1704 
-1711 AVVKNKEFYYSAPKK
+1711 
-1726 VPGSQTFDA
+1726 
-1735 TNWNVLSEKPEGG
+1735 
-1748 LYANFEYKTNQFADF
+1748 
-1763 YDLDSDNFDVEQ
+1763 
-1775 QKMAQHLIGY
+1775 
-1785 QKRQYLQ
+1785 
-1792 NIVNDD
+1792 
-1798 VSQYKFY
+1798 
-1805 QGFIQDK
+1805 
-1812 GSKNALTKL
+1812 
-1821 FDALAS
+1821 
-1827 DDKDSLEFYE
+1827 
-1837 EWAIK
+1837 
-1842 DGQYGASEGFDDV
+1842 
-1855 IFRLDEGKFR
+1855 
-1865 LVPQPIELV
+1865 
-1874 NSTTG
+1874 
-1879 TETDLIYRIKPYE
+1879 
-1892 VYQKSKNY
+1892 
-1900 NHKPLPGKYVFD
+1900 
-1912 SYTKN
+1912 
-1917 AGYVNQQ
+1917 
-1924 DVRGIVTNY
+1924 
-1933 ENILDFNFADIAKNA
+1933 
-1948 YIWVGNQDKDW
+1948 
-1959 TVYKHI
+1959 
-1965 DTPYVITQIGKGEET
+1965 
-1980 FDITVDTNV
+1980 
-1989 KDFVKG
+1989 
-1995 DIIGINAI
+1995 
-2003 HNDSTSLS
+2003 
-2011 LDAFYKINSVN
+2011 
-2022 NNVITVE
+2022 
-2029 SDTPKTTE
+2029 
-2037 DSDLVGNIT
+2037 
-2046 TFLKVRAT
+2046 
-2054 NVVEANKIVQA
+2054 
-2065 NLHSNDLLWIDS
+2065 
-2077 ITDDNEWAVYK
+2077 
-2088 NTNSFVDHQRINNPI
+2088 
-2103 SNAYGNIE
+2103 
-2111 SITLDVASTTI
+2111 
-2122 FNQGF
+2122 
-2127 HKLSKYDRITFSN
+2127 
-2140 IQGTVE
+2140 
-2146 LNNTSKYVGG
+2146 
-2156 TITSSSFQLYDDA
+2156 
-2169 DLTIPTNS
+2169 
-2177 SSFTAHTYKT
+2177 
-2187 GKWTNNGSNFGTSI
+2187 
-2201 AVDDRNT
+2201 DRNT

-2216 DADGKVHVYNRPT
+2216 DADGKVYVYNRPT
-2229 NALTYTLTQTIEPFK
+2229 NALTYILTQTIEPFK

-2278 YSGIFQ
+2278 YSGAFQ
-2284 TSVDYPKNSIVGKDQ
+2284 SAVDYPKNSIVGKDQ

-2324 ENISAAGLQNNSTD
+2324 ENIEAAGLQNNSTD

-2352 SNNLLAFN
+2352 NNNLLAFN

-2387 QWNSVTYGNQDLT
+2387 QWNSVTYGNQDLS
-2400 ALTAR
+2400 ALASR
-2405 APFNGSHSVI
+2405 APFNGSHAVI
-2415 TDAFLSQEHT
+2415 TDTFLSQEHT

-2465 AEIII
+2465 AEILI

-2501 VDPVDTSSVWGGYW
+2501 VDPVNTSTVWGGYW
-2515 WIDTPTYTPTS
+2515 WIDTPVYTPTS
-2526 STTNIDKGSGLIYW
+2526 STTNIDKGAGLVYW

-2563 ISSQNTYN
+2563 ISSQNTFT

-2622 QQYTT
+2622 PQYTT
-2627 GTFKDLTTIGL
+2627 GDFKDLTTIGL
-2638 STQITNVT
+2638 SSTVTNTT

-2661 TKSDASDQP
+2661 TKTDASDNP

-2729 GDPNVNYQTDRTMG
+2729 GDPDVNYQTDRVMG

-2753 PAGIGKMLVFDSG
+2753 PSGIGKMLVFDSG
-2766 NPITLNAEDNLN
+2766 NPITLSAEDNIN
-2778 EIEYWM
+2778 EVEYWM
-2784 YSEGNVLGIPRLP
+2784 YTEGNVLGIPRLP

-2807 EQVYKIPAESTG
+2807 EQVYRIPAESTG

-2851 QQANFKLGSNIK
+2851 QQSNFKLGSNIK

-2883 QSLPGRIYFI
+2883 QSSPGRIYFI
-2893 KTGIENDITY
+2893 KTGIENGITY

-2947 NLAPGTFSTTD
+2947 NLAPGTFNTTD

-2973 NSSGNSVVNDS
+2973 NSSGTSVINDS

-2999 GSKFDINKNGDV
+2999 GSEFDINKNGDV
-3011 LIANALYDNDKPNQV
+3011 LIANALYDNDKTNQV

-3132 TFDSNTTRFDNAF
+3132 TFDSNTTRFDNSF

-3176 SDSDVNTFGRNI
+3176 PDSDVNTFGRNI

-3201 KVNENAQGQV
+3201 KVDENSQGQV
-3211 IDFRIN
+3211 VDFRID
-3217 QDVKMWETHRSSNK
+3217 QDVKMWETYRSSNK

-3289 TGAIQDQ
+3289 ISAIQDQ

-3342 IYEWV
+3342 VYEWV
-3347 ESDVLPSVWDAESDT
+3347 ESDVLPSAWDAESDT

-3385 VYNEVLKTFKT
+3385 VYNEILKTFKT

-3471 QNVHNQYQIV
+3471 QNIHNQYQIV

-3519 KEKYG
+3519 REKYG

-3556 IIDDKN
+3556 IIDDKD
-3562 ISKLSLNDPV
+3562 ISKLSLNDPI
-3572 LTIASN
+3572 LTTASN

-3621 RGYRYPPAI
+3621 KGYRYPPTI

-3636 TNAELLPVIDGA
+3636 TDAELLPVIDGA
-3648 GKIVSVTVLQE
+3648 GKIISVTVLQE

-3672 NFAVLVKA
+3672 NFSVLVKA

-3692 REDRAWNRIKSQ
+3692 RENRAWNRIKSQ

-3737 LTSLDNPIGSVVKIS
+3737 LTSLDNPVGSVVKIS

-3785 TIKFNETLYNS
+3785 TIKFNETLYDS

-3848 LRYVFAEQTYVDWAF
+3848 LRYVFSEQTYVDWAF

-3912 EGIDPTKT
+3912 EGLDPTKT

-3945 VGDVLVGTT
+3945 IDDVLVGTT

-3968 SSYSVVSV
+3968 SSYSIVSV
-3976 KPVDGGQGYTSPPV
+3976 TPVDGGQGYTSPPE
-3990 LTLTGGGGSGTILK
+3990 LTLTGGGGSGTVLK
-4004 TYLGTKGNVTK
+4004 TYLGTKGDVTK
-4015 VDVVVTGSGYYSS
+4015 VDVVVSGSGYYST
-4028 PTISVNGN
+4028 PVISVNGN

-4042 EASFSVELGNNPVRG
+4042 DATFSVELGNNPVRG
-4057 ITTTFN
+4057 ITTTVN

-4073 TKIDQTQTF
+4073 TQIDQTQTF

-4090 FDLNWPIDLKITD
+4090 FNLNWPIDLKITD
-4103 VSVFRNNIEQLSNEY
+4103 ISVFRNNIEQLSNEY
-4118 TYTNKLDV
+4118 TYTNILDA
-4126 TASYERYYGQISF
+4126 TASYERYYGQVSF

-4145 NDIIVVNYKL
+4145 NDIIVINYKL
-4155 SPELYQAQD
+4155 SPDLYQAAD
-4164 RINNLYDPQEGQLG
+4164 RISNLYNPQEGQLG

-4214 TWDSYDNTYDDEIFE
+4214 TWDSYDNTYNDEIFE

-4254 GVRIDDPNF
+4254 NVRIDDPNF
-4263 GTSDPITNVNAI
+4263 GTAQQTNPNALV
-4275 MQSITGSG
+4275 QSITGAG

-4292 DYDVSNYVAFNE
+4292 DYDVTNYVAFNE
-4304 EVVAFGNTDVIIF
+4304 EAVPFGNTDVVIF

-4339 GNLNYSTAT
+4339 GSLNYSTAT

-4374 VPGQILDTVDIKVY
+4374 VPGQILDTVDIKVF
-4388 ERPKGGGSQVTS
+4388 ERPKGGGSQVAS

-4407 SRVTFDIGTKPLT
+4407 SKVTFDIGAKPLT

-4427 VAGNIQKL
+4427 VAGNIQTL
-4435 GENNDYTIDFNNN
+4435 GEDNDYTIDFNNN

-4456 AENTKVNIVTLGV
+4456 AINSKVNIITLGV
-4469 SGKKIIDIDTIVADG
+4469 SGTKIIDIDTIVADG
-4484 SSTSFITNV
+4484 STTSFITNV

-4501 IITMDGL
+4501 IITMNGL

-4528 IKFAVPPTAGTEIK
+4528 IKFAIPPTAGSEIK

-4582 PLHYKTLVKAGNK
+4582 PLHFKTLVKAGNK
-4595 IFNAGYSQRYI
+4595 IFNAGYNQRYI

-4615 IEQWQFPPGSLDS
+4615 IEEWQFPPGSLDS

-4638 ILDTVQYNL
+4638 ILDTVKWNL

-4672 MLTNGEY
+4672 VMTDGEY
-4679 RFGYI
+4679 RFGYV

-4696 QIYFDTAIAEGT
+4696 QIHFDTAIAEGT

-4726 KYDVVDRIN
+4726 NYDVIDRIN
-4735 LIPGTDAYQKYIHLH
+4735 LVPGTDEYQKYIHLH

-4756 NQEAVDAQYLWVSI
+4756 NQEAIDAQYLWVSI

-4828 HYIRL
+4828 HYIRI
-4833 NNEQEVT
+4833 NNEEEVT

-4866 SLKPAIIMIDGERI
+4866 SLKPAIIMIGGERI

-4895 GTLGTGLK
+4895 GTLGTGVK

-4909 TAVLNIS
+4909 TVVLNIS
-4916 GKNSMPYKDETI
+4916 GKNSMPYKDETL

-4944 FTAGNINEFEVF
+4944 FTASNINEFEVF

-4973 EVTGPVSQDSPEG
+4973 EITGPVSQDSPEG
-4986 DEEIS
+4986 DETIS

-5016 RKQGQRWTEP
+5016 RKQGQQWTEP
-5026 GIPLAD
+5026 GTALAD